1 MLGFGANAI
10 VHHVKF
16 NKVEDAASGEPP
28 RKRARTE
35 ELSGESVAHALGAIE
50 IFKELSPAEL
60 SGMVPALVEASYAAG
75 APIDA
80 MDGKKQ
86 SAHDLCVKAMP
97 DSHAPELLS
106 DVLLPKDQLKKSVNV
121 VKAVGKMQALT
132 RSSKVHP
139 AGGEAKAANKY
150 AVAVTAE

>member
-1 MLGFGANAI
+1 MATMAKTKKYRNMQMMVDMFGYGRQPLHHASKNANVNML
-10 VHHVKF
+10 
-16 NKVEDAASGEPP
+16 
-28 RKRARTE
+28 RA
-35 ELSGESVAHALGAIE
+35 LH
-50 IFKELSPAEL
+50 
-60 SGMVPALVEASYAAG
+60 AAG

>member
-1 MLGFGANAI
+1 MPTLQTNLPLHRLPRLPAI
-10 VHHVKF
+10 AQLDF
-16 NKVEDAASGEPP
+16 
-28 RKRARTE
+28 
-35 ELSGESVAHALGAIE
+35 
-50 IFKELSPAEL
+50 
-60 SGMVPALVEASYAAG
+60 
-75 APIDA
+75 
-80 MDGKKQ
+80 
-86 SAHDLCVKAMP
+86 
-97 DSHAPELLS
+97 HAPELLS